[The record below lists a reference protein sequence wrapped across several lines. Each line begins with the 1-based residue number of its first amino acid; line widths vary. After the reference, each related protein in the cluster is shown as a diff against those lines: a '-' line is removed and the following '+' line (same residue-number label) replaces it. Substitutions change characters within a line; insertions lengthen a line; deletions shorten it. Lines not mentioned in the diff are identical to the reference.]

1 MADSLIVP
9 GPTDRAFFVGQTGS
23 GKTTLARELLKQKR
37 YVVVLDGKGLI
48 NWPEMQL
55 VRTFSKLFN
64 EKAPRMIWRP
74 THEEL
79 RDEEAIDKFFEW
91 VYLRGN
97 TTVYIDEAQTVTNG
111 QLLPNYYHG
120 CITRGREHKVEV
132 WSGTQ
137 RPTLIP
143 QVIMSEAEHM
153 YVFKLKLEQDRDK
166 MASMT
171 GIDSEAL
178 QAIPKHQF
186 FYAPQD
192 GDVRGPLRL
201 RLSL

>member
-1 MADSLIVP
+1 MADAPLIP
-9 GPTDRAFFVGQTGS
+9 GRTDRAFFVGQTGS
-23 GKTTLARELLKQKR
+23 GKSTLARELLKQR
-37 YVVVLDGKGLI
+37 QYVVVLDGKGLI
-48 NWPEMQL
+48 NWSEMKL
-55 VRTFSKLFN
+55 VRSFSRLVG
-64 EKAPRMIWRP
+64 EAAPKMIWRP
-74 THEEL
+74 THDEL

-91 VYLRGN
+91 IYLRGN
-97 TTVYIDEAQTVTNG
+97 TTCYVDEAQTVTAG
-111 QLLPNYYHG
+111 QLLPTFYHG

-171 GIDSEAL
+171 GIDSEQL
-178 QAIPKHQF
+178 KAIPKHQF

-201 RLSL
+201 RLRV